1 MAAEDDG
8 EHNMIKI
15 MVDAASDCR
24 KEDGLYD
31 LFIPLTVDIEGECYR
46 AGIDLTG
53 DAFYERLV
61 QMTGFPKTAQPSP
74 EEFSEIFEKARDNG
88 DEIIYLALS
97 SALSGTYQCACMV
110 REMVGY
116 EGIHIVDTK
125 TATHMIAMLAQ
136 YAKKLVAQGLSAQE
150 IVQKCETAK
159 SKVKVLAGLDTLE
172 YLYRGG
178 RLNRATATVGEL
190 AGIKPVITVTED
202 GEVEAIGKGLGV
214 VRSMQFIMNK
224 LASYEIDPEF
234 PMYSLYSMGE
244 ANCVKLEGKLKD
256 AGYNIEKRV
265 QLGSTIGCHI
275 GPGVFAVVFA
285 VK

>member
-1 MAAEDDG
+1 
-8 EHNMIKI
+8 MIKI
-15 MVDAASDCR
+15 MVDSSSDCR
-24 KEDGLYD
+24 KEDNFYD
-31 LFIPLTVDIEGECYR
+31 LFIPLTVDIDGDCYR
-46 AGIDLTG
+46 AGIDLSS
-53 DAFYERLV
+53 DEFYERLV
-61 QMTGFPKTAQPSP
+61 QTTGFPRTSQPSP
-74 EEFSEIFEKARDNG
+74 EMFSEIFEKARDDG
-88 DEIIYLALS
+88 DEIIYFALS

-116 EGIHIVDTK
+116 EGIHIIDTL
-125 TATHMIAMLAQ
+125 TATHMINLLAQ
-136 YAKKLVAQGLSAQE
+136 YAKKLIAQGLSATE
-150 IVQKCETAK
+150 IVQKCEAAK
-159 SKVKVLAGLDTLE
+159 GKVKVLAGLDTLE

-190 AGIKPVITVTED
+190 AGIKPVITVTEE
-202 GEVEAIGKGLGV
+202 GKVESIGKGLGV

-224 LASYEIDPEF
+224 LASYDIDTGF

-244 ANCVKLEGKLKD
+244 ANCIKLEGKLAA

-265 QLGSTIGCHI
+265 QLGSTIGSHI